1 VGFAGDVEATVVWVT
16 TWRRAECF
24 RTLATR
30 RWCLDG
36 DLTRGVSDRSSLAI
50 ALAAALKELGRRH
63 REPRGGGQRARPDG
77 GGRAVGR
84 AAQLRQR
91 HSAYGDREHR
101 GCGQGKPEPLTLAA
115 RLRFAAGWASDFT
128 LACRLD
134 FASKSGLQLGRASR
148 CARASG
154 RLTAL
159 MVLLKLPQDLV
170 ALNIGDGCTIV
181 SDRPLIGRRDLR
193 RNARCGGSAFRSEG
207 RKDLVGRAN
216 VDVVEVESPKHAQ
229 RRIAIGSGRLV
240 VRCRRYLWETP
251 SPLWSIRIER
261 VDARQWPIVLV
272 PARTGHLPDRH
283 STIELI
289 RRVAL
294 ILLSLALM
302 TPSFHRKRSPS
313 VYGL

>member
-1 VGFAGDVEATVVWVT
+1 
-16 TWRRAECF
+16 
-24 RTLATR
+24 
-30 RWCLDG
+30 
-36 DLTRGVSDRSSLAI
+36 
-50 ALAAALKELGRRH
+50 
-63 REPRGGGQRARPDG
+63 
-77 GGRAVGR
+77 
-84 AAQLRQR
+84 
-91 HSAYGDREHR
+91 
-101 GCGQGKPEPLTLAA
+101 
-115 RLRFAAGWASDFT
+115 
-128 LACRLD
+128 
-134 FASKSGLQLGRASR
+134 
-148 CARASG
+148 
-154 RLTAL
+154 

-170 ALNIGDGCTIV
+170 ALNVVDGWTIA

-207 RKDLVGRAN
+207 RKDLVGRAD

-240 VRCRRYLWETP
+240 VRCRRCLWETP

-302 TPSFHRKRSPS
+302 TPSFHRKRFA
-313 VYGL
+313 